1 MKKLFYI
8 VLVTIMSGMVACVEP
23 PIGQTPV
30 DSVAPPAI
38 DEASINIVPKAGGA
52 VITYELPRGV
62 NDLSYVKCEY
72 TFNGEPYVVRASIY
86 VDSLVIEGIGN
97 EDPIDVTLYLVD
109 HSENVSPGV
118 TKNFKPETP
127 PWVAIYESLAILPDF
142 GGVSVSWVN
151 ETETEIG
158 VIIYSEDSITGEFR
172 EGAAKYYKDR
182 EVEVK
187 FIGYDFVPTRFAAL
201 IMDRWGNISPMKD
214 TIVTPLYEVAL
225 DKLKWRALE
234 LPGDNNTSNNGRAL
248 ANAWNNNYAYS
259 NAALW
264 VSGGDFGPYPEYF
277 TIDLGEV
284 VKFSRMKLWPRARS
298 DYYYNTSTFRT
309 FECWGATEYVDRKD
323 EYYWRYDYDPNHLD
337 PNRVLKTDIWKND
350 GHWEKLGDF
359 EVKRPSGNTSSTQV
373 PEGEDLAFGQAGYS
387 FDVSYKKKPLRYIR
401 FAVTDTW
408 GASSGMMMVEFDFW
422 GDNGTGPVAEEPA
435 SE

>member
-1 MKKLFYI
+1 M
-8 VLVTIMSGMVACVEP
+8 TGMVACVEP
-23 PIGQTPV
+23 PVGQTPV

-52 VITYELPRGV
+52 VITYDLPRGV

-72 TFNGEPYVVRASIY
+72 TFNGEPYVVRASVY
-86 VDSLVIEGIGN
+86 VDSLIIEGLGN

-127 PWVAIYESLAILPDF
+127 PWMAIYNSLEILPNF

-151 ETETEIG
+151 EMETEIG

-187 FIGYDFVPTRFAAL
+187 FYGYDFVPTRFAAR
-201 IMDRWGNISPMKD
+201 IMDKWGNISPMKD
-214 TIVTPLYEVAL
+214 TTVTPMFETML

-234 LPGDNNTSNNGRAL
+234 LPGDNNTTLNGRPL
-248 ANAWNNNYAYS
+248 SNVWNNNYAYS
-259 NAALW
+259 NAAMWTTLT
-264 VSGGDFGPYPEYF
+264 GEYLPFPMYF

-284 VKFSRMKLWPRARS
+284 VKFSRMTLWPRARQ
-298 DYYYNTSTFRT
+298 DYYYNAGTFRK
-309 FECWGATEYVDRKD
+309 FEVWGATEYVDRKD
-323 EYYWRYDYDPNHLD
+323 EYYWRYDYDPPYEEAPD
-337 PNRVLKTDIWKND
+337 RVLKTDIWKND

-359 EVKRPSGNTSSTQV
+359 EVKRPSGNTNSTQF
-373 PEGEDLAFGQAGYS
+373 PEGEDLAFAAAGFK
-387 FDVSYKKKPLRYIR
+387 FDVSYKKKPLQYIR
-401 FAVTDTW
+401 FVVHQVWNDNA
-408 GASSGMMMVEFDFW
+408 MCLVEVDFY